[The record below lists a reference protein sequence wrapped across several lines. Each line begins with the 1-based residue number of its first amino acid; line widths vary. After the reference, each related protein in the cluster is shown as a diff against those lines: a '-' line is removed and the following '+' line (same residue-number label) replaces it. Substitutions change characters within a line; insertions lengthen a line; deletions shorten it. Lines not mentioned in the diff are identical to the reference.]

1 MICVI
6 SNGEVSFTGV
16 LYSVGSVVLVVG
28 VVVGACAVYRDGYDC
43 VCREGL
49 DGGDVVG
56 LGDERWG
63 RVEEV

>member
-1 MICVI
+1 MVGVI
-6 SNGEVSFTGV
+6 SNGEVGFTGD

-56 LGDERWG
+56 L
-63 RVEEV
+63 